1 MTRPPRKGTEEMA
14 GAKGLPLFRVGDMAE
29 VGAKLVEVLQGE
41 GEPLAGDVGSLWRY
55 DRKSRCWIELAPEL
69 LTNTV
74 RSFSGAKILKGVSDE
89 GKEITATLKINAA
102 ESAIK
107 FALAAPAQWQRG
119 RGFFEAAPQGV
130 AFADRFV
137 TIEGGKLKHEPL
149 GPDHR
154 ARWTLPCDWSAE
166 LARSVEGSRWEAYLR
181 DTLGEACGDK
191 ACALQ
196 EFVGACLLGLVKRYQ
211 RALMLVGGG
220 SNGKSVFMEVI
231 ESLFP
236 ATARATIP
244 PQELASEYN
253 RADLEGKAIN
263 VVRELPEAELLDTT
277 KLKALITCEPMRGRK
292 IYGHPFLFTPR
303 CGQLYSA
310 NALPTVRDRSHG
322 FWRRWL
328 VVSFD
333 QEFAAAGEIEQRPGA
348 ALADPEMAQR
358 IIEDEIG
365 IVAAWALEGAARLL
379 KQGGYSRVAA
389 SSEAIQEW
397 REDTDQL
404 AAYAAARLEIDRLDE
419 KGPRGYAWCTVED
432 LHHDYT
438 RWCNPT
444 QGVHRVREPL
454 TQMVFG
460 RQIKALVRCEKI
472 NVGDLRGVK
481 RYRCAITS
489 APHYEVVP

>member
-1 MTRPPRKGTEEMA
+1 MKPPRKGVEEMA
-14 GAKGLPLFRVGDMAE
+14 SAKGLPLFRVGDMAE

-55 DRKSRCWIELAPEL
+55 NKSTRCWEELEPEL
-69 LTNTV
+69 LVNTV
-74 RSFSGAKILKGVSDE
+74 RGFSGAKILKGVTEE
-89 GKEITATLKINAA
+89 GKEITSTLKINAA
-102 ESAIK
+102 EGAIK
-107 FALAAPAQWQRG
+107 FALAAPSQWGRG
-119 RGFFEAAPQGV
+119 RGFFESGPQGV
-130 AFADRFV
+130 AFASSFV
-137 TIEGGKLKHEPL
+137 RIEGGELKHEPL

-154 ARWTLPCDWSAE
+154 ARWTLPCAWTPA
-166 LARSVEGSRWEAYLR
+166 LADRIEGSRWAEYLR
-181 DTLGEACGDK
+181 ATLGEACGDK
-191 ACALQ
+191 AHALQ

-220 SNGKSVFMEVI
+220 SNGKSVFMEIV
-231 ESLFP
+231 EALFP
-236 ATARATIP
+236 PSARATIP

-253 RADLEGKAIN
+253 RADLEGRAIN

-277 KLKALITCEPMRGRK
+277 KLKALITCEPIRGRK

-333 QEFAAAGEIEQRPGA
+333 QEFAAAADLPSRPGA
-348 ALADPEMAQR
+348 TAADPELAAH
-358 IIEDEIG
+358 IIREEIG

-379 KQGGYSRVAA
+379 RQGGYSRIEA
-389 SSEAIQEW
+389 SAEAIQEW

-404 AAYAAARLEIDRLDE
+404 AAYAAARLEIDRLDAD
-419 KGPRGYAWCTVED
+419 GPRGYAWCSVEE

-444 QGVHRVREPL
+444 QGVHRVRDPL
-454 TQMVFG
+454 TQMIFG
-460 RQIKALVRCEKI
+460 RQLKALVRCEKI
-472 NVGDLRGVK
+472 NVGNLRGVK
-481 RYRCAITS
+481 RYRCGITS
-489 APHYEVVP
+489 QPHYEVTP